1 MLIKLMR
8 VLETVT
14 GYLLGMMCAG
24 LQIGTTLICLC
35 IVLTVPVILAGWTR

>member
-14 GYLLGMMCAG
+14 GYLLGTVCAG

-35 IVLTVPVILAGWTR
+35 IILAVPVILAGWTR